1 MTKLQVIILGASGA
15 VGSAAVATLQ
25 DMDEV
30 SQITALVRRP
40 LAVNSG
46 SKLQQHI
53 VDVMNPASYVQYL
66 HGHEA
71 AICTFGVGQPSKVSQ
86 ADFKAVDFDA
96 VLAFTKSCKE
106 QGVQHFELLGSV
118 AADPKSQSSYLK
130 SKGDL
135 REAIAGLGFARFSC
149 FQPSL
154 LLTQNNRY
162 GFAQGLLLSAWPAL
176 SHLLLGGLQK
186 YRGIRVEDLG
196 AAMAHNLR
204 GDGRGVEALH
214 WPQFQSLISTADIS

>member
-1 MTKLQVIILGASGA
+1 MKKMNVIILGVSGA
-15 VGSAAVATLQ
+15 VGTGAVAALQ
-25 DMDEV
+25 GMEDV

-40 LAVNSG
+40 LETGSR

-66 HGHEA
+66 QGHDA
-71 AICTFGVGQPSKVSQ
+71 AICTFGVGQPSKVSRE
-86 ADFKAVDFDA
+86 DFKAVDFDA
-96 VLAFTKSCKE
+96 VLAFAKSCRE

-118 AADPKSQSSYLK
+118 SADPMSRMFYLE
-130 SKGDL
+130 SKGAL

-149 FQPSL
+149 FQPSM

-162 GFAQGLLLSAWPAL
+162 GFLQRLLLAIWPGF

-204 GDGRGVEALH
+204 GDALGVEVLH
-214 WPQFQSLISTADIS
+214 WPQFQNLI